1 MYINNENILII
12 LHFRKRPLTMDGSD
26 LEDKKWRFASHA
38 MRMEEKME
46 LGNSQCS
53 KHF

>member
-12 LHFRKRPLTMDGSD
+12 LYFRKCFLIMDGSD
-26 LEDKKWRFASHA
+26 LEDKKWRFVFYV

-46 LGNSQCS
+46 LGNL
-53 KHF
+53 